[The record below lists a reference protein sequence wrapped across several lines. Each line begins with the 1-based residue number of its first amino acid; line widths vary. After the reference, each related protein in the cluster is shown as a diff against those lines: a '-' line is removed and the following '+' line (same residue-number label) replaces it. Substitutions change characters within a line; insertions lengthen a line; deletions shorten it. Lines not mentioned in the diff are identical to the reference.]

1 MINLKNI
8 FIATLILSIL
18 TIGITLRFYNVNIEN
33 FWIDEMVTFWVSDP
47 NITFNE
53 TLKRNIE
60 TDLHFFFNLIL
71 KIYFSLTSYEIS
83 FARYLPVA
91 LSILSIFSVFY
102 LSVILK
108 TKNYIFLLF
117 IISFNIYLIKFA
129 QELRSYSLIFFLTSV
144 SLIFFFKITDDN
156 NKNNK
161 LNTFFLII

>member
-60 TDLHFFFNLIL
+60 TDLHFLKYIL
-71 KIYFSLTSYEIS
+71 
-83 FARYLPVA
+83 V
-91 LSILSIFSVFY
+91 
-102 LSVILK
+102 
-108 TKNYIFLLF
+108 
-117 IISFNIYLIKFA
+117 
-129 QELRSYSLIFFLTSV
+129 
-144 SLIFFFKITDDN
+144 
-156 NKNNK
+156 
-161 LNTFFLII
+161 